1 MVLTFIIILFLKIIT
16 VLEEQLLGKTIV
28 NLIKHIAGV
37 QNLIALVNYPGISTP
52 LEVPVKVWVY
62 NFDFT
67 QPIYKIQV
75 GDTFPKGTW
84 AGYYKHLEN
93 GEDYQ

>member
-1 MVLTFIIILFLKIIT
+1 MVLTFIIILFLKIINR
-16 VLEEQLLGKTIV
+16 LGGTASWKD
-28 NLIKHIAGV
+28 NRQPDKNIAGV

-84 AGYYKHLEN
+84 AITNILKMER
-93 GEDYQ
+93 DYQ